1 MSFRIKPKSE
11 KIIDI
16 NTLVLRVLK
25 EAGNPL
31 KLSEIVKL
39 VGTPEKEV
47 SVAIKQLLAQ
57 GKTHSPK
64 PGVYGIIDI
73 ET

>member
-1 MSFRIKPKSE
+1 MSPRIEAKPE
-11 KIIDI
+11 RIIDI

-31 KLSEIVKL
+31 MLSEIVKL
-39 VGTPEKEV
+39 VGSPEKEV
-47 SVAIKQLLAQ
+47 SLAIKQLLAQ

-73 ET
+73 ES